1 MIDESWLWWHKARV
15 VIIQCS
21 FIWENKSRG
30 TASCSR
36 EVRYPGAISVSG
48 EQVIVSHGAWVSQ
61 LHFHNQVSFFSKMLY
76 DTHMGESS
84 CFLAQPNM
92 LTVKGLGR
100 HVPSF
105 FSLSGLKGT
114 LKIYLVSLNI
124 SGLTAVA
131 FTEATWWYRSL
142 TLKSKL
148 VMSENNDLNILS

>member
-1 MIDESWLWWHKARV
+1 
-15 VIIQCS
+15 
-21 FIWENKSRG
+21 
-30 TASCSR
+30 
-36 EVRYPGAISVSG
+36 
-48 EQVIVSHGAWVSQ
+48 
-61 LHFHNQVSFFSKMLY
+61 MLY

-131 FTEATWWYRSL
+131 FTEATW
-142 TLKSKL
+142 
-148 VMSENNDLNILS
+148 